1 MNVRVSLVQ
10 SLGKNE
16 MSVPWRANRS
26 RVHGP
31 SSENRGVS
39 WAISWFF
46 MEIGLRP
53 RCSSTG
59 KAHRVKKAH
68 HFGIAIVVVVKSEI
82 VFFINISSAFFGLV
96 TSVHCLF
103 KIVIEN
109 IYTIRWFR
117 RTYCVYANDIIWS
130 FGLWIENVASKMSSF
145 FFLSQH
151 IHIRV

>member
-1 MNVRVSLVQ
+1 MHESLVQ

-16 MSVPWRANRS
+16 MSVPWRANWS

-39 WAISWFF
+39 WAISWFL

-68 HFGIAIVVVVKSEI
+68 HFWHDR
-82 VFFINISSAFFGLV
+82 NR
-96 TSVHCLF
+96 CCW
-103 KIVIEN
+103 KIGN
-109 IYTIRWFR
+109 
-117 RTYCVYANDIIWS
+117 C
-130 FGLWIENVASKMSSF
+130 F
-145 FFLSQH
+145 FFFCNYFKCILHWTNDLRSFCVQKLKILFYLSDVDAH
-151 IHIRV
+151 IVYMLMKSYDPLVYGLKILQTRHRGFF

>member
-1 MNVRVSLVQ
+1 MHESLVQ

-16 MSVPWRANRS
+16 MSVPWRANWS

-39 WAISWFF
+39 WAISWFL

-68 HFGIAIVVVVKSEI
+68 HFWHDRNRCCWKIGNC
-82 VFFINISSAFFGLV
+82 FFFFCNYFKCILHW
-96 TSVHCLF
+96 TNDLRSFCVHA
-103 KIVIEN
+103 KIEN
-109 IYTIRWFR
+109 IILLKWCRC
-117 RTYCVYANDIIWS
+117 TYCVYANDIIWS
-130 FGLWIENVASKMSSF
+130 FGVWIENFANTSSGF
-145 FFLSQH
+145 F
-151 IHIRV
+151 